1 MASPSTL
8 MTVISPT
15 TTLDVPAQHYDSK
28 PTHSDKIVIIGL
40 TVAHRQQ
47 KKEQNKEASLRGLA
61 AGRRN
66 ASSMNGRVEA
76 QV

>member
-8 MTVISPT
+8 ITVISPT
-15 TTLDVPAQHYDSK
+15 TTLDVPAQHDGK
-28 PTHSDKIVIIGL
+28 PSHSDKIAIIGL

-47 KKEQNKEASLRGLA
+47 KKEQNKEASIRGIA

-66 ASSMNGRVEA
+66 ASSRNGRVEA